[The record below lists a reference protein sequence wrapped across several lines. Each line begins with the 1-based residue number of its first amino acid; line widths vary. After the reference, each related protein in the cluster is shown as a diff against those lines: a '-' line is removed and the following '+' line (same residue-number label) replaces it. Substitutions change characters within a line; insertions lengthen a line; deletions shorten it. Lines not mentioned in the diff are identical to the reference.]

1 MESAIVPQKATAEV
15 KPAPN
20 KVPTPAVRP
29 SGRPTVG
36 FSSIGPRPPARTSA
50 HANSATPTASK
61 NGDPHVSKNLIE
73 SIPRSTIQT
82 FIAQNSRK
90 QRNSPVLR
98 PTNDGRLCGRVAIP
112 GDITSI
118 SVEIAQ

>member
-1 MESAIVPQKATAEV
+1 MESAIVPQKATVDV

-36 FSSIGPRPPARTSA
+36 FSSMGPRPPART
-50 HANSATPTASK
+50 HAQTNSAAPTASR

-73 SIPRSTIQT
+73 PIPRSTNQT
-82 FIAQNSRK
+82 YLAKNSMK
-90 QRNSPVLR
+90 HRNSTVLR
-98 PTNDGRLCGRVAIP
+98 PTNAGRIWGRV
-112 GDITSI
+112 
-118 SVEIAQ
+118 